1 MLASA
6 PEGRPRTRP
15 PTTLGA
21 ILHGH
26 AQVPDLTFDCN
37 IRARRRRRRR
47 LSGGATQT
55 GRSGSRTGLV
65 CPSPARMAARQPSDP
80 DRPLPRAPKATVT
93 LGWVRTSPTVQIDA
107 AEHRTGSTDH
117 VRRWDH
123 PGTLAAGPRG
133 RPRTPRL
140 QRTSCHPPRARP
152 SPGLTFDCN
161 IRARRRRRRR
171 LSGGATQ
178 TGRSGSR
185 TGLVCPSPAR
195 MAARQ
200 PSDPTDLSPRAAKAT
215 VTLE

>member
-1 MLASA
+1 MLLRPGC

-21 ILHGH
+21 ILRGH

-107 AEHRTGSTDH
+107 AEHRTGSADH
-117 VRRWDH
+117 MRRWDH
-123 PGTLAAGPRG
+123 PGMLAAGPWG
-133 RPRTPRL
+133 RPRTDHRY
-140 QRTSCHPPRARP
+140 
-152 SPGLTFDCN
+152 
-161 IRARRRRRRR
+161 
-171 LSGGATQ
+171 
-178 TGRSGSR
+178 GSR
-185 TGLVCPSPAR
+185 GSARTGDGFKRRPLY
-195 MAARQ
+195 
-200 PSDPTDLSPRAAKAT
+200 
-215 VTLE
+215 